1 MSNSVKPTE
10 QQTHVAQVDRSRTK
24 RFPLIFVLFAIVI
37 SFICFWSYY
46 QKLYLDRSLK
56 SIFSKMSS
64 LETSIAH
71 NEAIINDLRQ
81 KSSKSNL
88 LIDRVTSLEKFVDKT
103 ARFMMEGSDFSR
115 DKWLLLESVYL
126 MRLAK
131 HEIKINR
138 NGEDVARILTLIDDI
153 LAELNDPNF
162 SSVRTALAM
171 DIKDLKAL
179 RSNVL
184 EETFLELLD
193 IGEKVVLFKGL
204 RSSIYTIASVAE
216 NGESK
221 VSEKLTHDTLDANVG
236 WESLWRKLE
245 GFISIQK
252 HSDALPPLLD
262 NQQESFV
269 RSALLSF
276 LLQARYALILE
287 QGTIYRINL
296 LEAADTVDRFF
307 LHESNAVA
315 LSNQLRRLAERPVNR
330 GSLSIGRSDN
340 AFAAAIGTE
349 MLEFKSKDD
358 RP

>member
-46 QKLYLDRSLK
+46 QKLYLDKSLK

-71 NEAIINDLRQ
+71 DEAIINDLRQ
-81 KSSKSNL
+81 QSSKSNL
-88 LIDRVTSLEKFVDKT
+88 LIDRVTGLEKFVDKT
-103 ARFMMEGSDFSR
+103 ARFMTESGDFSR
-115 DKWLLLESVYL
+115 DKWLLLESIYL

-131 HEIKINR
+131 HEVKINR
-138 NGEDVARILTLIDDI
+138 NGEDVARILTVIDDI
-153 LAELNDPNF
+153 FAELNDPNF
-162 SSVRTALAM
+162 SSVRAALAM

-179 RSNVL
+179 RSNNL
-184 EETFLELLD
+184 EETFLELWD

-204 RSSIYTIASVAE
+204 KNSIYTVAPVAE

-221 VSEKLTHDTLDANVG
+221 VSEELTHDTLDLNVG

-245 GFISIQK
+245 GFITIQK
-252 HSDALPPLLD
+252 HRDPLPSLLD

-269 RSALLSF
+269 RSALQSF

-307 LHESNAVA
+307 SHESNAVA

-349 MLEFKSKDD
+349 MLELKSKDD